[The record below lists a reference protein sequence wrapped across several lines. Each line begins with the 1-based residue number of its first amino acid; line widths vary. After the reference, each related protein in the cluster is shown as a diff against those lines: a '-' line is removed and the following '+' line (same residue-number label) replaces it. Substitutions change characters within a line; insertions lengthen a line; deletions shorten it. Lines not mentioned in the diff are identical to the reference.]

1 MALHDCERLSK
12 VANGL
17 AAFFAVFLFMGSF
30 VLCCLRCIKRVEQ
43 WEESLGLEMLF
54 FSFLVRTIWYCSINS
69 LLEMNW
75 TFIHT

>member
-1 MALHDCERLSK
+1 MSPKLSK

-54 FSFLVRTIWYCSINS
+54 FSFLFLSEQYDIVQSIPC
-69 LLEMNW
+69 LR
-75 TFIHT
+75 